1 MREGIIF
8 IISGPS
14 GGGKTTL
21 VKKVLESSE
30 NLMFSVSYT
39 TRRPRDGEVDGKDYK
54 FVSEEE
60 FRKMIGEGRF
70 VEYAEVHEHLY
81 GTPVNLLEEAKS
93 KGTDLILDIDVQGAS
108 QIRNKY
114 DSGVYCFVLPSSFKI
129 LKERLSRRAS
139 EHASE
144 VEKRLS
150 EARQEME
157 DIDYYDYIIINDC
170 LDEAVNCLSSVITA
184 ARCEN
189 EKVSVRIDKD
199 YFS

>member
-21 VKKVLESSE
+21 VKKVLERSE

-39 TRRPRDGEVDGKDYK
+39 TRKPRKGEVDGKDYR

-60 FRKMIGEGRF
+60 FRRMIGEGKF
-70 VEYAEVHEHLY
+70 VEYAEVHDHLY
-81 GTPVNLLEEAKS
+81 GTPADLFEQAKS
-93 KGTDLILDIDVQGAS
+93 KGIDLILDIDVQGAS
-108 QIRNKY
+108 QIRDKY

-129 LKERLSRRAS
+129 LKDRLSKRAS
-139 EHASE
+139 ENASE
-144 VEKRLS
+144 VKKRLT

-157 DIDYYDYIIINDC
+157 DIDYYDYIIVNDF
-170 LDEAVNCLSSVITA
+170 LDEAVNNLSSVITA
-184 ARCEN
+184 VRCESDR
-189 EKVSVRIDKD
+189 VLVRIDKD